1 MGLYV
6 WMRNLASCV
15 LYKHISKDNMS
26 RERERESEREKRD
39 GDLAL
44 CVDEL
49 LNMHQKIAKEFMS

>member
-26 RERERESEREKRD
+26 RMWRKRGGEREREREFLFGPK
-39 GDLAL
+39 LY
-44 CVDEL
+44 VDRR
-49 LNMHQKIAKEFMS
+49 HVHDAAKT